1 MTDQSDQS
9 KCDKPWNHFFQ
20 GQSFILFM
28 LPLSFLFLPYIYHSY
43 AHHLSLKYLPFLTLP
58 SLTLSFY
65 LGNRNNLFFL
75 VLCIGMFFFLVNL
88 LKFFWWDKFY
98 LLLPVERLCCSSYSL
113 TLSLSL
119 SLSRLS
125 SYVGLCA
132 FLFVRQ
138 EPEVH
143 SSQFSHILP
152 SICLFLFTVSLW
164 LTSPTP
170 VTALFYSRPVGR

>member
-1 MTDQSDQS
+1 MAKFWANFIRYWANFNCCNWPNIEQTSSHLVTLSVNIRKTTANFLLQVLAFKMTDQSDQS

-75 VLCIGMFFFLVNL
+75 VLCIGMFFF
-88 LKFFWWDKFY
+88 
-98 LLLPVERLCCSSYSL
+98 S
-113 TLSLSL
+113 
-119 SLSRLS
+119 
-125 SYVGLCA
+125 
-132 FLFVRQ
+132 
-138 EPEVH
+138 
-143 SSQFSHILP
+143 
-152 SICLFLFTVSLW
+152 
-164 LTSPTP
+164 
-170 VTALFYSRPVGR
+170 